1 MAITTAA
8 AGVGIYIFGWAW
20 EHAGAVAGA
29 LAEADGGP
37 SRAQRYHGPL
47 LGATALAASLGVAD
61 AMALARPEMLELVV
75 RRAPTWEQLLA
86 FRQRAAY
93 FSNARRARE
102 LWRAVRGAPRSEAHG
117 AAGQT
122 PARRSNGFV
131 SSGAW
136 DESSVREAHQ
146 AHPIE
151 PKLKIVED
159 DGL

>member
-1 MAITTAA
+1 
-8 AGVGIYIFGWAW
+8 
-20 EHAGAVAGA
+20 
-29 LAEADGGP
+29 
-37 SRAQRYHGPL
+37 
-47 LGATALAASLGVAD
+47 
-61 AMALARPEMLELVV
+61 MLELVV